1 MAFVKVDTGR
11 AMRIGRCAG
20 DWVLSLKLAVQW
32 CIQRWLSALFGL
44 GRWRGRSQAMAG
56 GGGAGAPGAP
66 PAEPSGCAAVRQG
79 AGAPGYCRGGALA
92 QRGDFGDVMAS
103 GRRAPGVPERAA
115 ARWGTGARDGAS
127 VGRPAI

>member
-1 MAFVKVDTGR
+1 
-11 AMRIGRCAG
+11 
-20 DWVLSLKLAVQW
+20 
-32 CIQRWLSALFGL
+32 
-44 GRWRGRSQAMAG
+44 MAG